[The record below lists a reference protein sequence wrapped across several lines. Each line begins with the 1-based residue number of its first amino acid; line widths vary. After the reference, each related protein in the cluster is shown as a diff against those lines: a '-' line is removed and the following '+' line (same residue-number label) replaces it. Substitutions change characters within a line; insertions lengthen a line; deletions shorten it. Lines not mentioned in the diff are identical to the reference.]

1 MRVPDIGYLLGGK
14 RGETAARLD
23 GQIALPHPHG
33 GQREEAGGK
42 KEDAEAFGKQ
52 TLDHGHAASD
62 RARRFRTGHWVPSF
76 MIT

>member
-1 MRVPDIGYLLGGK
+1 MRVPDIGRLRGGQ
-14 RGETAARLD
+14 RRDTAARLD
-23 GQIALPHPHG
+23 GQIPLPHPHRDQREKAG
-33 GQREEAGGK
+33 GQ
-42 KEDAEAFGKQ
+42 KEDAEAFGKE